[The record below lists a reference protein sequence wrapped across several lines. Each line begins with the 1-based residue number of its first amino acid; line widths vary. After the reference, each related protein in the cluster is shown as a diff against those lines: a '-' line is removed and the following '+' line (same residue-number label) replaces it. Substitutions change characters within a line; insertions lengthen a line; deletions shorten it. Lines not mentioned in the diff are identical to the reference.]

1 MRHLLLFALLLSA
14 CKSTKKPNETPEKP
28 TAAVP
33 AKLPTITCSKAV
45 PDAIKAKYFPDGK
58 LTGGDDP
65 IDAPDGKL
73 TTCHY
78 RDDKRLTKID
88 IRCGDTFTNLNSYL
102 SSVESEVAVKY
113 QRIDGVG
120 RGAFAKADPAK
131 PEFAV
136 VHHSLPCLIDVEI
149 YAEDP
154 ANAIDPKPIALAVEA
169 GLATP

>member
-1 MRHLLLFALLLSA
+1 VVFALVLSA
-14 CKSTKKPNETPEKP
+14 CKSTKKPDETPATP
-28 TAAVP
+28 TTAP
-33 AKLPTITCSKAV
+33 TAKLPTITCSKAV

-88 IRCGDTFTNLNSYL
+88 IRCGDTFTNLDGYT
-102 SSVESEVAVKY
+102 SSVESQVAVKY
-113 QRIDGVG
+113 ERITGVG
-120 RGAFAKADPAK
+120 RGAFAKTEPGK

-136 VHHSLPCLIDVEI
+136 VHRSLPCLIDVEI

-169 GLATP
+169 ALAAP